1 MKWSAFLPRPRM
13 TTRSN
18 PHSMAVHVSWSPSSG
33 CDVCDPSP
41 HCVDLVSALQNP
53 HEVPKVTVRTALA
66 LFGVLLAPAQCVR
79 PTYVCWVFLGG
90 WPTYVCWMFLGGYG
104 WPGSSSQD
112 QRLGAMGWQGLTSRA
127 VKEKVAPPNIN
138 TAQQLNNWTINRF
151 TVPVCI
157 RVPIVCEVFACVC
170 NHWAPGRVAFRLK
183 ATPVKIRI
191 FTLYPLLPHGFYIK
205 VCQYA
210 TIIRGGVRNVYARLW
225 ILSRNQFRFLAR
237 RWYNVASTL

>member
-1 MKWSAFLPRPRM
+1 MAQCMHVVLSDISCTWTSARRNLRGYW
-13 TTRSN
+13 
-18 PHSMAVHVSWSPSSG
+18 VSIFHLLQSVSQPQGGGDGVCRGATSSPPSVR
-33 CDVCDPSP
+33 CLCFVYRYDPST
-41 HCVDLVSALQNP
+41 SI
-53 HEVPKVTVRTALA
+53 TALA
-66 LFGVLLAPAQCVR
+66 FPSTTSGR
-79 PTYVCWVFLGG
+79 R
-90 WPTYVCWMFLGGYG
+90 